1 MRKQVQYQH
10 LLHGGDYNPE
20 QWLDRPDILEKD
32 MKYFKKAHINTVS
45 IGMFSWSMLEPEE
58 GRYEFGWLEDTIERL
73 YKNGISVVLSTPS
86 GARPKWLS
94 DRYPE
99 VLRVTPDRHRN
110 LFGGR
115 QNHCYTS
122 PVYREKVTQIDQE
135 LARRFGS
142 HPAVILWHISNEFGG
157 ECHCP
162 LCQQAFREWL
172 REKYGT
178 IDNLNKQWC
187 TTFWS
192 HRYNSFEEIESPS
205 PRGEM
210 ALHALTLDWKRFVT
224 KQTLEFIEVEKAA
237 LLAGGSDKPTTVN
250 LMYDFAELDYGKFKD
265 AVDIISWDNYPTWHK
280 EEEWETAL
288 DCGLQHDLMRSIQK
302 KPFLLIESCPSATN
316 WQSVSKLKKPGMLRA
331 ASLHALAHGSDS
343 VMYFQMRQSRGAS
356 EKFHGAVIDHYGGSD
371 TRVFREVTEIGE
383 ALEKLTEITG
393 SEIHARAAVLY
404 DRENDWAMKDSQGP
418 RNQDL
423 HYMECVKKQ
432 YKALRCQGLDVDIL
446 SMDHELTDYQILAVP
461 MAYMFREGYEKKLAD
476 FVEAG
481 GTLVMTYWSGI
492 VDQTDRCHLG
502 GTPHGL
508 MDVMGLRSTEMDAL
522 YDWEENHAQPVK
534 NNHLKLSKTYTCK
547 NFCDL
552 VETKGAEPLMVYT
565 EDFYQGM
572 PVLTHH
578 TYGKGHAYYV
588 AADLEERFYQDLYA
602 GIVQEAE
609 IPLKI
614 RELPEGVEVTCREN
628 EETEYL
634 FIQNFAR
641 KPVCVKIPEGYECI
655 YGSMEETMNPLE
667 TKVLKK
673 SK

>member
-32 MKYFKKAHINTVS
+32 MEYFKKAHINTVS

-73 YKNGISVVLSTPS
+73 YENGISVVLSTPS

-210 ALHALTLDWKRFVT
+210 ALHALTLD
-224 KQTLEFIEVEKAA
+224 
-237 LLAGGSDKPTTVN
+237 
-250 LMYDFAELDYGKFKD
+250 
-265 AVDIISWDNYPTWHK
+265 
-280 EEEWETAL
+280 
-288 DCGLQHDLMRSIQK
+288 
-302 KPFLLIESCPSATN
+302 
-316 WQSVSKLKKPGMLRA
+316 
-331 ASLHALAHGSDS
+331 
-343 VMYFQMRQSRGAS
+343 
-356 EKFHGAVIDHYGGSD
+356 
-371 TRVFREVTEIGE
+371 
-383 ALEKLTEITG
+383 
-393 SEIHARAAVLY
+393 
-404 DRENDWAMKDSQGP
+404 
-418 RNQDL
+418 
-423 HYMECVKKQ
+423 
-432 YKALRCQGLDVDIL
+432 
-446 SMDHELTDYQILAVP
+446 
-461 MAYMFREGYEKKLAD
+461 
-476 FVEAG
+476 
-481 GTLVMTYWSGI
+481 
-492 VDQTDRCHLG
+492 
-502 GTPHGL
+502 
-508 MDVMGLRSTEMDAL
+508 
-522 YDWEENHAQPVK
+522 
-534 NNHLKLSKTYTCK
+534 
-547 NFCDL
+547 
-552 VETKGAEPLMVYT
+552 
-565 EDFYQGM
+565 
-572 PVLTHH
+572 
-578 TYGKGHAYYV
+578 
-588 AADLEERFYQDLYA
+588 
-602 GIVQEAE
+602 
-609 IPLKI
+609 
-614 RELPEGVEVTCREN
+614 
-628 EETEYL
+628 
-634 FIQNFAR
+634 
-641 KPVCVKIPEGYECI
+641 
-655 YGSMEETMNPLE
+655 
-667 TKVLKK
+667 
-673 SK
+673 